1 MWYIHL
7 VFFYL
12 GWVVTNLEFVYF
24 QELGNL
30 KRLTQLDVSENKLE
44 FLPEEIGG
52 LINLTDLFLSQ
63 NQLES
68 LPDGIGK
75 KFVYRIIAVLSHLS

>member
-1 MWYIHL
+1 ML
-7 VFFYL
+7 
-12 GWVVTNLEFVYF
+12 

-52 LINLTDLFLSQ
+52 LLNLTDLFLSQ
-63 NQLES
+63 NQIEA
-68 LPDGIGK
+68 LPDGIG
-75 KFVYRIIAVLSHLS
+75 VLQEQAVIVRVRLGPGHTFFS